1 MDNVL
6 LVHLKHT
13 VHNLAKD
20 PVVLPTVNQAVW
32 IFLGPVAKRLRLI
45 AKLKILFQRL
55 ALEILHLYEEVHRGE
70 VLLLS

>member
-1 MDNVL
+1 MDHVL

-13 VHNLAKD
+13 VHNLAED
-20 PVVLPTVNQAVW
+20 PVVLPTVNQAVR
-32 IFLGPVAKRLRLI
+32 IFLRPESKRLRLI

-55 ALEILHLYEEVHRGE
+55 ALEVLHLYEEVHRDE